1 MLPIELQSKLME
13 SEYIKLASR
22 HLASLGAETINS
34 LLVDMADAVERG
46 TEAILAA
53 NAHDLGRMDPAD
65 PKYDRLRLTAERIS
79 DIASDCRNVASLPSP
94 LGRVLSHRVLENG
107 LDISRISVPFGVIGV
122 IYEARPNVTLDVAA
136 LCLKAG
142 SAVVLKGGSDA
153 EESNKAICA
162 VIHNIL
168 FEHGLDP
175 ATVTLLPAT
184 REATA
189 ELLSAEG
196 LVDLIIPRG
205 SAGLIRYVR
214 ENSKVPVIETGAGVV
229 HCYVDKDA
237 DMEMAKRIVHNAKC
251 RRVSVC
257 NALDCLLVHKDMEP
271 RLAELLA
278 PMQGQVEFH
287 YGEYGR
293 EWLSHDLSIRIVSG
307 LDEALAHIRTYGS
320 GHSESIVTEN
330 IHAADRFLLEVD
342 AACVYHNAPTSFTD
356 GAQFGLGAEIGISTQ
371 KLHARG
377 PMALEEIT
385 TSKYVIRGNG
395 QTRG

>member
-1 MLPIELQSKLME
+1 ME

-22 HLASLGAETINS
+22 HLASLSTEAINT
-34 LLVDMADAVERG
+34 LLVDMANAVERG
-46 TEAILAA
+46 TDAILAA
-53 NAHDLGRMDPAD
+53 NAHDLERMDPAD

-79 DIASDCRNVASLPSP
+79 GIAADCRNVASLPSP
-94 LGRVLSHRVLENG
+94 LGRVLSHRTLPNG

-162 VIHNIL
+162 VIHNVL

-237 DMEMAKRIVHNAKC
+237 DMQMAKRIIHNAKC

-257 NALDCLLVHKDMEP
+257 NALDCLLVHRDLEP
-271 RLAELLA
+271 RLSELLA
-278 PMQGQVEFH
+278 PMEGQVQFH
-287 YGEYGR
+287 YGEFGR
-293 EWLSHDLSIRIVSG
+293 EWLSHDLSIRVVSG

-320 GHSESIVTEN
+320 GHSESIVTAN
-330 IHAADRFLLEVD
+330 QDTADRFLREVD

-385 TSKYVIRGNG
+385 TSKYIIKGNG

>member
-1 MLPIELQSKLME
+1 ME
-13 SEYIKLASR
+13 SEFIKLASR
-22 HLASLGAETINS
+22 HLASLSTEAINT
-34 LLVDMADAVERG
+34 LLVDMANAVERG
-46 TEAILAA
+46 TDAILAA
-53 NAHDLGRMDPAD
+53 NAHDLERMDPAD
-65 PKYDRLRLTAERIS
+65 PKYDRLRLTAQRIS
-79 DIASDCRNVASLPSP
+79 GIAADCRNVVSLPSP
-94 LGRVLSHRVLENG
+94 LGRVLSHRTLPNG

-162 VIHNIL
+162 VIHNVL

-175 ATVTLLPAT
+175 ATVTLLPAP

-237 DMEMAKRIVHNAKC
+237 DMEMAKRIIHNAKC

-257 NALDCLLVHKDMEP
+257 NALDCLLVHRDLEP
-271 RLAELLA
+271 RLSELLA
-278 PMQGQVEFH
+278 PMQGQVQFH
-287 YGEYGR
+287 YGECGR
-293 EWLSHDLSIRIVSG
+293 EWLSHDLSIRVVSG

-320 GHSESIVTEN
+320 GHSESIVTAN
-330 IHAADRFLLEVD
+330 QDTADRFLRDVD

>member
-1 MLPIELQSKLME
+1 MLPIDLQSKLME

-22 HLASLGAETINS
+22 HLASLSTEAINT
-34 LLVDMADAVERG
+34 LLVDMANAVELD
-46 TEAILAA
+46 TDAILAA
-53 NAHDLGRMDPAD
+53 NAHDLERMDPAD

-79 DIASDCRNVASLPSP
+79 GIAADCRNVASLPSP
-94 LGRVLSHRVLENG
+94 LGRVLSHRTLPNG

-162 VIHNIL
+162 VIHNVL

-237 DMEMAKRIVHNAKC
+237 DMEMAKRIIHNAKC

-257 NALDCLLVHKDMEP
+257 NALDCLLVHRDLEP
-271 RLAELLA
+271 RLSELLA
-278 PMQGQVEFH
+278 PMEGQVQFH
-287 YGEYGR
+287 YGDFGR
-293 EWLSHDLSIRIVSG
+293 EWLSHDLSIRVVSG

-320 GHSESIVTEN
+320 GHSESIVTAN
-330 IHAADRFLLEVD
+330 QDTADRFLREVD

>member
-1 MLPIELQSKLME
+1 ME
-13 SEYIKLASR
+13 SEFIKLASR
-22 HLASLGAETINS
+22 HLASLSTEAINT
-34 LLVDMADAVERG
+34 LLVDMANAVERG
-46 TEAILAA
+46 TDAILAA
-53 NAHDLGRMDPAD
+53 NAHDLERMDPAD
-65 PKYDRLRLTAERIS
+65 PKYDRLRLTAQRIS
-79 DIASDCRNVASLPSP
+79 GIAADCRNVASLPSP
-94 LGRVLSHRVLENG
+94 LGRVLSHRTLPNG

-162 VIHNIL
+162 VIHNVL

-214 ENSKVPVIETGAGVV
+214 ENSKVPVIETVAGVV

-237 DMEMAKRIVHNAKC
+237 DMEMAKRIIHNAKC

-257 NALDCLLVHKDMEP
+257 NALDCLLVHRDLEP
-271 RLAELLA
+271 RLSELLA
-278 PMQGQVEFH
+278 PMEGQVQFH
-287 YGEYGR
+287 YGEFGR
-293 EWLSHDLSIRIVSG
+293 EWLSHDLSIRVVSG

-320 GHSESIVTEN
+320 GHSESIVTAN
-330 IHAADRFLLEVD
+330 QDTADRFLREVD

-385 TSKYVIRGNG
+385 TSKYIIKGNG

>member
-1 MLPIELQSKLME
+1 ME

-22 HLASLGAETINS
+22 HLASLSTEAINT
-34 LLVDMADAVERG
+34 LLVDMANAVERG
-46 TEAILAA
+46 TDAILAA
-53 NAHDLGRMDPAD
+53 NAHDLERMDPAD

-79 DIASDCRNVASLPSP
+79 GIAADCRNVASLPSP
-94 LGRVLSHRVLENG
+94 LGRVLSHRTLPNG

-162 VIHNIL
+162 VIHNVL

-237 DMEMAKRIVHNAKC
+237 DMEMAKRIIHNAKC

-257 NALDCLLVHKDMEP
+257 NALDCLLVHRDLEP
-271 RLAELLA
+271 RLSELLA
-278 PMQGQVEFH
+278 PMEGQVQFH
-287 YGEYGR
+287 YGDFGR
-293 EWLSHDLSIRIVSG
+293 EWLSHDLSIRVVSG

-320 GHSESIVTEN
+320 GHSESIVTAN
-330 IHAADRFLLEVD
+330 QDTADRFLREVD

-385 TSKYVIRGNG
+385 TSKYIIKGNG

>member
-1 MLPIELQSKLME
+1 ME

-22 HLASLGAETINS
+22 HLASLSTEAINS
-34 LLVDMADAVERG
+34 LLVDMVNAVERG
-46 TEAILAA
+46 TDAILAA
-53 NAHDLGRMDPAD
+53 NAHDLERMDPAD
-65 PKYDRLRLTAERIS
+65 PKYDRLRLTTERIS
-79 DIASDCRNVASLPSP
+79 GIAADCRNVASLPSP
-94 LGRVLSHRVLENG
+94 LGRVLSHRTLPNG

-162 VIHNIL
+162 VIHNVL

-237 DMEMAKRIVHNAKC
+237 DMEMAKRIIHNAKC

-257 NALDCLLVHKDMEP
+257 NALDCLLVHRDLEP
-271 RLAELLA
+271 RLSELLA
-278 PMQGQVEFH
+278 PMEGQVQFH
-287 YGEYGR
+287 YGDFGR
-293 EWLSHDLSIRIVSG
+293 EWLSHDLSIRVVSG

-320 GHSESIVTEN
+320 GHSESIVTAN
-330 IHAADRFLLEVD
+330 QDTADRFLRDVD

-385 TSKYVIRGNG
+385 TSKYIIKGNG

>member
-1 MLPIELQSKLME
+1 ME

-22 HLASLGAETINS
+22 HLASLSTEAINT
-34 LLVDMADAVERG
+34 LLVDMANAVERG
-46 TEAILAA
+46 TDAILAA
-53 NAHDLGRMDPAD
+53 NAHDLERMDPAD

-79 DIASDCRNVASLPSP
+79 GIAADCRNVASLPSP
-94 LGRVLSHRVLENG
+94 LGRVLSHRTLPNG

-162 VIHNIL
+162 VIHNVL

-237 DMEMAKRIVHNAKC
+237 DMEMAKRIIHNAKC

-257 NALDCLLVHKDMEP
+257 NALDCLLVHRDLEP
-271 RLAELLA
+271 RLSELLA
-278 PMQGQVEFH
+278 PMQGQVQFH
-287 YGEYGR
+287 YGDFGR
-293 EWLSHDLSIRIVSG
+293 EWLSHDLSIRVVSG
-307 LDEALAHIRTYGS
+307 LDEVLAHIRTYGS
-320 GHSESIVTEN
+320 GHSESIVTAN
-330 IHAADRFLLEVD
+330 QDTADRFLREVD

>member
-1 MLPIELQSKLME
+1 ME

-22 HLASLGAETINS
+22 HLASLSTEAINT
-34 LLVDMADAVERG
+34 LLVDMANAVERG
-46 TEAILAA
+46 TDAILAA
-53 NAHDLGRMDPAD
+53 NAHDLERMDPAD
-65 PKYDRLRLTAERIS
+65 PKYDRLRLTAQRIS
-79 DIASDCRNVASLPSP
+79 GIAADCRNVASLPSP
-94 LGRVLSHRVLENG
+94 LGRVLSHRTLPNG

-162 VIHNIL
+162 VIHNVL

-237 DMEMAKRIVHNAKC
+237 DMEMAKRIIHNAKC

-257 NALDCLLVHKDMEP
+257 NALDCLLVHRDLEP
-271 RLAELLA
+271 RLSELLA
-278 PMQGQVEFH
+278 PMEGQVQFH
-287 YGEYGR
+287 YGEFGR
-293 EWLSHDLSIRIVSG
+293 EWLSHDLSIRVVSG

-320 GHSESIVTEN
+320 GHSESIVTAN
-330 IHAADRFLLEVD
+330 QDTADRFLREVD

-385 TSKYVIRGNG
+385 TSKYIIKGNG

>member
-1 MLPIELQSKLME
+1 ME

-22 HLASLGAETINS
+22 HLASLSTEAINS
-34 LLVDMADAVERG
+34 LLVDMANAVERG
-46 TEAILAA
+46 TDAILAA
-53 NAHDLGRMDPAD
+53 NAHDLERMDPAD
-65 PKYDRLRLTAERIS
+65 PKYDRLRLTTERIS
-79 DIASDCRNVASLPSP
+79 GIAADCCNVASLPSP
-94 LGRVLSHRVLENG
+94 LGRVLSHRTLPNG

-162 VIHNIL
+162 VIHNVL

-237 DMEMAKRIVHNAKC
+237 DMEMAKRIIHNAKC

-257 NALDCLLVHKDMEP
+257 NALDCLLVHRDLEP
-271 RLAELLA
+271 RLSELLA
-278 PMQGQVEFH
+278 PMQGQVQFH
-287 YGEYGR
+287 YGEFGR
-293 EWLSHDLSIRIVSG
+293 EWLSHDLSIRVVSG

-320 GHSESIVTEN
+320 GHSESIVTAN
-330 IHAADRFLLEVD
+330 QDTADRFLREVD

-385 TSKYVIRGNG
+385 TSKYIIKGNG

>member
-22 HLASLGAETINS
+22 HLASLGTEAINT
-34 LLVDMADAVERG
+34 LLVDMANAVERG
-46 TEAILAA
+46 TDAILAA
-53 NAHDLGRMDPAD
+53 NAHDLERMDPAD

-79 DIASDCRNVASLPSP
+79 GIAADCRNVASLPSP
-94 LGRVLSHRVLENG
+94 LGRVLSHRTLPNG

-162 VIHNIL
+162 VIHNVL

-237 DMEMAKRIVHNAKC
+237 DMEMAKRIIHNAKC

-257 NALDCLLVHKDMEP
+257 NALDCLLVHRDLEP
-271 RLAELLA
+271 RLSELLA
-278 PMQGQVEFH
+278 PMQGQVQFH
-287 YGEYGR
+287 YGDFGR
-293 EWLSHDLSIRIVSG
+293 EWLSHDLSIRVVSG

-320 GHSESIVTEN
+320 GHSESIVTAN
-330 IHAADRFLLEVD
+330 QDTADRFLRDVD

-385 TSKYVIRGNG
+385 TSKYIIRGNG

>member
-13 SEYIKLASR
+13 SEFIKLASR
-22 HLASLGAETINS
+22 HLASLSTEAINS
-34 LLVDMADAVERG
+34 LLVDMANAVERG
-46 TEAILAA
+46 TDAILAA
-53 NAHDLGRMDPAD
+53 NAHDLERMDPAD

-79 DIASDCRNVASLPSP
+79 GIAADCRNVASLPSP
-94 LGRVLSHRVLENG
+94 LGRVLSHRTLPNG

-162 VIHNIL
+162 VIHNVL

-237 DMEMAKRIVHNAKC
+237 DMEMAKRIIHNAKC

-257 NALDCLLVHKDMEP
+257 NALDCLLVHRDLEP
-271 RLAELLA
+271 RLSELLA
-278 PMQGQVEFH
+278 PMQGQVQFH
-287 YGEYGR
+287 YGDFGR
-293 EWLSHDLSIRIVSG
+293 EWLSHDLSIRVVSG

-320 GHSESIVTEN
+320 GHSESIVTAN
-330 IHAADRFLLEVD
+330 QDTADRFLRDVD

-385 TSKYVIRGNG
+385 TSKYIIRGNG

>member
-1 MLPIELQSKLME
+1 ME

-22 HLASLGAETINS
+22 HLASLSTEAINT
-34 LLVDMADAVERG
+34 LLVDMVNAVERG
-46 TEAILAA
+46 TDAILAA
-53 NAHDLGRMDPAD
+53 NAHDLERMDPAD

-79 DIASDCRNVASLPSP
+79 GIAADCRNVASLPSP
-94 LGRVLSHRVLENG
+94 LGRVLSHRTLPNG

-162 VIHNIL
+162 VIHNVL

-237 DMEMAKRIVHNAKC
+237 DMEMAKRIIHNAKC

-257 NALDCLLVHKDMEP
+257 NALDCLLVHRDLEP
-271 RLAELLA
+271 RLSELLA
-278 PMQGQVEFH
+278 PMEGQVQFH
-287 YGEYGR
+287 YGDFGR
-293 EWLSHDLSIRIVSG
+293 EWLSHDLSIRVVSG

-320 GHSESIVTEN
+320 GHSESIVTAN
-330 IHAADRFLLEVD
+330 QDTADRFLRDVD

>member
-1 MLPIELQSKLME
+1 ME

-22 HLASLGAETINS
+22 HLASLSTEAINT
-34 LLVDMADAVERG
+34 LLVDMANAVERG
-46 TEAILAA
+46 TDAILAA
-53 NAHDLGRMDPAD
+53 NAHDLERMDPAD

-79 DIASDCRNVASLPSP
+79 GIAADCRNVASLPSP
-94 LGRVLSHRVLENG
+94 LGRVLSHRTLPNG

-162 VIHNIL
+162 VIHNVL

-237 DMEMAKRIVHNAKC
+237 DMEMAKRIIHNAKC

-257 NALDCLLVHKDMEP
+257 NALDCLLVHRDLEP
-271 RLAELLA
+271 RLSELLA
-278 PMQGQVEFH
+278 PMEGQVQFH
-287 YGEYGR
+287 YGDFGR
-293 EWLSHDLSIRIVSG
+293 EWLSHDLSIRVVSG

-320 GHSESIVTEN
+320 GHSESIVTAN
-330 IHAADRFLLEVD
+330 QDTADRFLREVD

>member
-1 MLPIELQSKLME
+1 ME
-13 SEYIKLASR
+13 SEFIKLASR
-22 HLASLGAETINS
+22 HLASLSTEAINT
-34 LLVDMADAVERG
+34 LLVDMANAVERG
-46 TEAILAA
+46 TDAILAA
-53 NAHDLGRMDPAD
+53 NAHDLERMDPAD

-79 DIASDCRNVASLPSP
+79 GIAADCRNVASLPSP
-94 LGRVLSHRVLENG
+94 LGRVLSHRTLPNG

-162 VIHNIL
+162 VIHNVL

-237 DMEMAKRIVHNAKC
+237 DMEMAKRIIHNAKC

-257 NALDCLLVHKDMEP
+257 NALDCLLVHRDLEP
-271 RLAELLA
+271 RLSELLA
-278 PMQGQVEFH
+278 PMEGQVQFH
-287 YGEYGR
+287 YGDFGR
-293 EWLSHDLSIRIVSG
+293 EWLSHDLSIRVVSG

-320 GHSESIVTEN
+320 GHSESIVTAN
-330 IHAADRFLLEVD
+330 QDTADRFLRDVD

-385 TSKYVIRGNG
+385 TSKYIIRGNG

>member
-1 MLPIELQSKLME
+1 ME
-13 SEYIKLASR
+13 SEFIKLASR
-22 HLASLGAETINS
+22 HLASLSTEAINP
-34 LLVDMADAVERG
+34 LLVDMANAVERG
-46 TEAILAA
+46 TDAILAA
-53 NAHDLGRMDPAD
+53 NAYDLERRDPAD

-79 DIASDCRNVASLPSP
+79 GIAADCRNVASLPSP
-94 LGRVLSHRVLENG
+94 LGRVLSHRTLPNG

-162 VIHNIL
+162 VIHNVL

-237 DMEMAKRIVHNAKC
+237 DMEMAKRIIHNAKC

-257 NALDCLLVHKDMEP
+257 NALDCLLVHRDLEP
-271 RLAELLA
+271 RLSELLA
-278 PMQGQVEFH
+278 PIEGQVQFH
-287 YGEYGR
+287 YGDFGR
-293 EWLSHDLSIRIVSG
+293 EWLSHDLSIRVVSG

-320 GHSESIVTEN
+320 GHSESIVTAN
-330 IHAADRFLLEVD
+330 QDTADRFLRDVD

>member
-1 MLPIELQSKLME
+1 ME

-34 LLVDMADAVERG
+34 LLVDMADAVERS
-46 TEAILAA
+46 TETILAA
-53 NAHDLGRMDPAD
+53 NAHDLERMDPAD

-79 DIASDCRNVASLPSP
+79 GIASDCRNVASLPSP

-162 VIHNIL
+162 VIHNVL

-237 DMEMAKRIVHNAKC
+237 DMEMAKRIIHNAKC

-257 NALDCLLVHKDMEP
+257 NALDCLLVHRDLEP
-271 RLAELLA
+271 RLSELLA
-278 PMQGQVEFH
+278 PMEGQVQFH
-287 YGEYGR
+287 YGEFGR
-293 EWLSHDLSIRIVSG
+293 EWLSHDLSIRVVSG

-320 GHSESIVTEN
+320 GHSESIVTAN
-330 IHAADRFLLEVD
+330 QDTADRFLRDVD

-385 TSKYVIRGNG
+385 TSKYIIKGNG

>member
-1 MLPIELQSKLME
+1 ME
-13 SEYIKLASR
+13 SEFIKLASR
-22 HLASLGAETINS
+22 HLASLSTEAINS
-34 LLVDMADAVERG
+34 LLVDMANAVERG
-46 TEAILAA
+46 TDAILAA
-53 NAHDLGRMDPAD
+53 NAHDLERMDPAD

-79 DIASDCRNVASLPSP
+79 GIAADCRNVASLPSP
-94 LGRVLSHRVLENG
+94 LGRVLSHRTLPNG

-162 VIHNIL
+162 VIHNVL

-237 DMEMAKRIVHNAKC
+237 DMEMAKRIIHNAKC

-257 NALDCLLVHKDMEP
+257 NALDCLLVHRDLEP
-271 RLAELLA
+271 RLSELLA
-278 PMQGQVEFH
+278 PMEGQVQFH
-287 YGEYGR
+287 YGEFGR
-293 EWLSHDLSIRIVSG
+293 EWLSHDLSIRVVSG

-320 GHSESIVTEN
+320 GHSESIVTAN
-330 IHAADRFLLEVD
+330 QDTADRFLRDVD

-385 TSKYVIRGNG
+385 TSKYIIKGNG

>member
-1 MLPIELQSKLME
+1 ME

-22 HLASLGAETINS
+22 HLASLSTEAINT
-34 LLVDMADAVERG
+34 LLVDMANAVERG
-46 TEAILAA
+46 TDAILAA
-53 NAHDLGRMDPAD
+53 NAHDLERMDPAD

-79 DIASDCRNVASLPSP
+79 GIAADCRNVASLPSP
-94 LGRVLSHRVLENG
+94 LGRVLSHRTLPNG

-162 VIHNIL
+162 VIHNVL

-237 DMEMAKRIVHNAKC
+237 DMEMAKRIIHNAKC

-257 NALDCLLVHKDMEP
+257 NALDCLLVHRDLEP
-271 RLAELLA
+271 RLSELLA
-278 PMQGQVEFH
+278 PMQGQVQFH
-287 YGEYGR
+287 YGDFGR
-293 EWLSHDLSIRIVSG
+293 EWLSHDLSIRVVSG

-320 GHSESIVTEN
+320 GHSESIVTAN
-330 IHAADRFLLEVD
+330 LDTADRFLREVD

-385 TSKYVIRGNG
+385 TSKYVIKGNG

>member
-1 MLPIELQSKLME
+1 ME

-22 HLASLGAETINS
+22 HLASLSTEAINS
-34 LLVDMADAVERG
+34 LLVDMANAVERG
-46 TEAILAA
+46 TDAILAA
-53 NAHDLGRMDPAD
+53 NAHDLERMDPAD
-65 PKYDRLRLTAERIS
+65 PKYDRLRLTTERIS
-79 DIASDCRNVASLPSP
+79 GIAADCRNVASLPSP
-94 LGRVLSHRVLENG
+94 LGRVLSHRTLPNG

-162 VIHNIL
+162 VIHNVL

-237 DMEMAKRIVHNAKC
+237 DMEMAKRIIHNAKC

-257 NALDCLLVHKDMEP
+257 NALDCLLVHRDLEP
-271 RLAELLA
+271 RLSELLA
-278 PMQGQVEFH
+278 PMEGQVQFH
-287 YGEYGR
+287 YGEFGR
-293 EWLSHDLSIRIVSG
+293 EWLSHDLSIRVVSG

-320 GHSESIVTEN
+320 GHSESIVTAN
-330 IHAADRFLLEVD
+330 QDTADRFLREVD

-385 TSKYVIRGNG
+385 TSKYIIKGNG

>member
-1 MLPIELQSKLME
+1 ME

-22 HLASLGAETINS
+22 HLASLSTEAINT
-34 LLVDMADAVERG
+34 LLVDMANAVERG
-46 TEAILAA
+46 TDAILAA
-53 NAHDLGRMDPAD
+53 NAHDLERMDPAD

-79 DIASDCRNVASLPSP
+79 GIAADCRDVASLPSP
-94 LGRVLSHRVLENG
+94 LGRVLSHRTLPNG

-162 VIHNIL
+162 VIHNVL

-237 DMEMAKRIVHNAKC
+237 DMEMAKRIIHNAKC

-257 NALDCLLVHKDMEP
+257 NALDCLLVHRDLEP
-271 RLAELLA
+271 RLSELLA
-278 PMQGQVEFH
+278 PMEGQVQFH
-287 YGEYGR
+287 YGEFGR
-293 EWLSHDLSIRIVSG
+293 EWLSHDLSIRVVSG

-320 GHSESIVTEN
+320 GHSESIVTAN
-330 IHAADRFLLEVD
+330 QDTADRFLRDVD

>member
-1 MLPIELQSKLME
+1 ME
-13 SEYIKLASR
+13 SEFIKLASR
-22 HLASLGAETINS
+22 HLASLSTEAINT
-34 LLVDMADAVERG
+34 LLVDMANAVERG
-46 TEAILAA
+46 TDAILAA
-53 NAHDLGRMDPAD
+53 NAHDLERMDPAD

-79 DIASDCRNVASLPSP
+79 GIAADCRNVASLPSP
-94 LGRVLSHRVLENG
+94 LGRVLSHRTLPNG

-162 VIHNIL
+162 VIHNVL

-237 DMEMAKRIVHNAKC
+237 DMEMAKRIIHNAKC

-257 NALDCLLVHKDMEP
+257 NALDCLLVHRDLEP
-271 RLAELLA
+271 RLSELLA
-278 PMQGQVEFH
+278 PMQGQVQFH
-287 YGEYGR
+287 YGDFGR
-293 EWLSHDLSIRIVSG
+293 EWLSHDLSIRVVSG

-320 GHSESIVTEN
+320 GHSESIVTAN
-330 IHAADRFLLEVD
+330 QDTADRFLREVD

>member
-1 MLPIELQSKLME
+1 ME
-13 SEYIKLASR
+13 SEFIKLASR
-22 HLASLGAETINS
+22 HLASLSTETINT
-34 LLVDMADAVERG
+34 LLVDMANAVERG
-46 TEAILAA
+46 TDAILAA
-53 NAHDLGRMDPAD
+53 NAHDLERMDPAD

-79 DIASDCRNVASLPSP
+79 GIAADCRNVASLPSP
-94 LGRVLSHRVLENG
+94 LGRVLSHRTLPNG

-162 VIHNIL
+162 VIHNVL

-237 DMEMAKRIVHNAKC
+237 DMQMAKRIIHNAKC

-257 NALDCLLVHKDMEP
+257 NALDCLLVHRDLEP
-271 RLAELLA
+271 RLSELLA
-278 PMQGQVEFH
+278 PMEGQVQFH
-287 YGEYGR
+287 YGDFGR
-293 EWLSHDLSIRIVSG
+293 EWLSHDLSIRVVSG

-320 GHSESIVTEN
+320 GHSESIVTAN
-330 IHAADRFLLEVD
+330 QDTADRFLRDVD

-385 TSKYVIRGNG
+385 TSKYIIKGNG